1 MSSMSH
7 PKSIEASFGSISP
20 AEFFYRNR
28 QMAGFG
34 NPTQA
39 VYSTVRELVENSLD
53 SCDDAQN
60 FPKIDIDIQN
70 LSADTLTVTVSDNGT
85 GVPPEQVPF
94 AFGRVLYGSKYSQQ
108 QKRGTFGLGVTM
120 AILYGQIT
128 TDSPVVIHTRTE
140 TSGGHLYR
148 LLVDVENNLPLV
160 EGKEDSPRA
169 DIGTTV
175 SVQLKGDLK
184 RSQERIVEYLRL
196 STLSTPH
203 AEFTLRIDEDTQ
215 LEIGGWSK
223 TIPEPIRP
231 AKPHPRSVDM
241 EVLRR
246 LISKHG
252 ERNLEDFLCKS
263 FQKIGK
269 RTASRFLRFMNFSP
283 SRIVSDL
290 NRDELSHLAH
300 ALRKYD
306 GFERPDSRCLSPIG
320 KNEFLTATRSVFNV
334 ELAEYASLG
343 VNEWQG
349 NPFVMEAVI
358 ATGDEFPQSD
368 IPTLFRFVNRV
379 PLLYDASDGI
389 LTRALKRV
397 NWSRYNGTTSEPAA
411 IFLHLCSTKIPFKA
425 AGKQSLASIPEIEHS
440 SFQLFRELGRKLG
453 RIKGKSKRSARE
465 MKKMREFSKSL
476 RQIARFGSALAGC
489 DDVPPTDGIVKQL
502 FEVRLDE

>member
-1 MSSMSH
+1 
-7 PKSIEASFGSISP
+7 
-20 AEFFYRNR
+20 
-28 QMAGFG
+28 MAGFG

-60 FPKIDIDIQN
+60 YPKIDIDIQN
-70 LSADTLTVTVSDNGT
+70 VNSDTITVTVSDNGT
-85 GVPPEQVPF
+85 GVPPKQVPF

-128 TDSPVVIHTRTE
+128 TDSPVIIHTQTE

-160 EGKEDSPRA
+160 EGEENCPRGK
-169 DIGTTV
+169 IGTTV
-175 SVQLKGDLK
+175 TIQLKGDLR
-184 RSQERIVEYLRL
+184 RSEERIVEYLRL

-203 AEFTLRIDEDTQ
+203 AKFTLRIDEEIQ
-215 LEIGGWSK
+215 LETGGWSK
-223 TIPEPIRP
+223 IIPEPIRP
-231 AKPHPRSVDM
+231 AKPHPRSADM

-252 ERNLEDFLCKS
+252 DRNLEDFLCKS
-263 FQKIGK
+263 FQKIGQ
-269 RTASRFLRFMNFSP
+269 RTASRFLRFMNFNP
-283 SRIVSDL
+283 NRIVSDL
-290 NRDELSHLAH
+290 NRNELSHLAH

-334 ELAEYASLG
+334 KMAEYASPG
-343 VNEWQG
+343 VHEWQG

-358 ATGDEFPQSD
+358 ATGDDFPQSD
-368 IPTLFRFVNRV
+368 IPMLFRFVNRV
-379 PLLYDASDGI
+379 PLLYDASDGV
-389 LTRALKRV
+389 LSRALKRV
-397 NWSRYNGTTSEPAA
+397 NWSRYNDKISEPAA

-425 AGKQSLASIPEIEHS
+425 AGKQSLASIPEIEHHS
-440 SFQLFRELGRKLG
+440 YQLFRELGRKLG
-453 RIKGKSKRSARE
+453 RIKIKSKKSARE

-489 DDVPPTDGIVKQL
+489 DDVPSTDEIVKQL
-502 FEVRLDE
+502 FEVGLDE